1 MKNTIEKVNLDKFI
15 EDAKKLYS
23 KELKKSGMS
32 ETQAE
37 TACKIWGKNEYTI
50 DQFKNKEEYDNV
62 MFWVNDVR
70 ERTLSNYLKHIN
82 AGDNYSFGDLAR
94 AYFITHSVDGF
105 YKFNITDDTILD
117 LVYYDNSKYGERGY
131 YFVQIWPEEDEKF
144 IFKVDARPKE
154 LRIYQITDD
163 KQEELFNDIID
174 IYTISEN
181 EAKK

>member
-1 MKNTIEKVNLDKFI
+1 M
-15 EDAKKLYS
+15 
-23 KELKKSGMS
+23 
-32 ETQAE
+32 
-37 TACKIWGKNEYTI
+37 
-50 DQFKNKEEYDNV
+50 
-62 MFWVNDVR
+62 
-70 ERTLSNYLKHIN
+70 
-82 AGDNYSFGDLAR
+82 
-94 AYFITHSVDGF
+94 
-105 YKFNITDDTILD
+105 
-117 LVYYDNSKYGERGY
+117 YYDNSKYGERGY